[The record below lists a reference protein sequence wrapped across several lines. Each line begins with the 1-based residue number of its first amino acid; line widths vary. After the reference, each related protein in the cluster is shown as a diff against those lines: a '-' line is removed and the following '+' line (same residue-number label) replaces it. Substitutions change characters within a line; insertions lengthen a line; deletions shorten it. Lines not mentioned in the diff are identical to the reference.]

1 MATYREIADGILA
14 GRAKVVK
21 QLVTDALNEGMDA
34 EDILNQGLIV
44 GMNEVGVLFKNNEI
58 YVPEVLVAA
67 RAMYGALDILKPI
80 LAKKDVKSA
89 GVVAVG
95 TVQGD
100 LHDIGKNLVAMMLE
114 GNGFTVVDLGVDVSP
129 EQYVDAVV
137 NKGAQIV
144 AMSALLTTTMPMM
157 KETVDALVAN
167 GLRDKVKIMVGS
179 APVTQSFCDEIGA
192 DGYSSD
198 AASAAELAKR
208 LIAELE
214 GK

>member
-1 MATYREIADGILA
+1 MASFREIADGILS

-21 QLVTDALNEGMDA
+21 QLVNDALAEGLNA

-80 LAKKDVKSA
+80 LAKQDVKSA

-114 GNGFTVVDLGVDVSP
+114 GNGFTVVDLGVDVTP
-129 EQYVDAVV
+129 EQYVDAVA
-137 NKGAQIV
+137 NKGVQIV

-157 KETVDALVAN
+157 KETVDALVAH
-167 GLRDKVKIMVGS
+167 GLRDKVKIMVGG
-179 APVTQSFCDEIGA
+179 APVTQNFCDEIGA

-198 AASAAELAKR
+198 AASAADMAKK
-208 LIAELE
+208 LMADIN
-214 GK
+214 G

>member
-34 EDILNQGLIV
+34 EEILNQGLIV

-137 NKGAQIV
+137 NKGVQIV

-167 GLRDKVKIMVGS
+167 GLRDKVKIMIGG
-179 APVTQSFCDEIGA
+179 APVTQSFCDEIGS
-192 DGYSSD
+192 DGNSSD
-198 AASAAELAKR
+198 ADSAAELAKR

>member
-1 MATYREIADGILA
+1 M
-14 GRAKVVK
+14 
-21 QLVTDALNEGMDA
+21 
-34 EDILNQGLIV
+34 
-44 GMNEVGVLFKNNEI
+44 
-58 YVPEVLVAA
+58 
-67 RAMYGALDILKPI
+67 
-80 LAKKDVKSA
+80 
-89 GVVAVG
+89 
-95 TVQGD
+95 
-100 LHDIGKNLVAMMLE
+100 HDIGKNVVAMMLE

-137 NKGAQIV
+137 NKGVQIV

-167 GLRDKVKIMVGS
+167 GLRDKVKVMVGG

-192 DGYSSD
+192 DGYASD

>member
-89 GVVAVG
+89 GIVAVG

-129 EQYVDAVV
+129 EQYVDL
-137 NKGAQIV
+137 
-144 AMSALLTTTMPMM
+144 S
-157 KETVDALVAN
+157 
-167 GLRDKVKIMVGS
+167 
-179 APVTQSFCDEIGA
+179 
-192 DGYSSD
+192 
-198 AASAAELAKR
+198 
-208 LIAELE
+208 LIHI
-214 GK
+214 

>member
-1 MATYREIADGILA
+1 MATYREIADGVLN

-21 QLVTDALNEGMDA
+21 QLVNDALAEGKEP
-34 EDILNQGLIV
+34 EDILNQGLIA
-44 GMNEVGVLFKNNEI
+44 GMNEVGELFKNNEI

-67 RAMYGALDILKPI
+67 RAMYGALDILKPL
-80 LAKKDVKSA
+80 LAQKDVKSA
-89 GVVAVG
+89 GTVAIG

-114 GNGFTVVDLGVDVSP
+114 GNGFTIVDLGVDVTP

-137 NKGAQIV
+137 NKGANLI

-167 GLRDKVKIMVGS
+167 GVRDKVKVMIGG
-179 APVTQSFCDEIGA
+179 APVTQHYCDEIGA

-198 AASAAELAKR
+198 AASAVDLAKR
-208 LIAELE
+208 LMAE
-214 GK
+214 

>member
-34 EDILNQGLIV
+34 EEILNQGLIV

-137 NKGAQIV
+137 NKGVQIV

-167 GLRDKVKIMVGS
+167 GLRDKVKIMIGG

-192 DGYSSD
+192 DVYTED
-198 AASAAELAKR
+198 AAAAARAAVSALK
-208 LIAELE
+208 
-214 GK
+214 G